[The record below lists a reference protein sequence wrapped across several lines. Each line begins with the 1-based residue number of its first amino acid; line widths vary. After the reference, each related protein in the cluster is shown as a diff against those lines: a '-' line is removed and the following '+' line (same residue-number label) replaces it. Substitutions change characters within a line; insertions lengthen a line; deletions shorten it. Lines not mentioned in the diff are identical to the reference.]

1 MIVADASL
9 IVALILREDNVAD
22 PVSVYDLLRTTQLS
36 VPAHW
41 PAEVANALWTNKR
54 RGRITAEMVSTA
66 AAHLMAFK
74 PRIDAAPSVDR
85 MPALVQFA
93 ERERLTVYDAIYV
106 ELALSN
112 NATLATIDSD
122 VRQCARRL
130 DIPLL
135 PA

>member
-1 MIVADASL
+1 LIVADASL

-22 PVSVYDLLRTTQLS
+22 PGTIYDLLRTTQLT

-41 PAEVANALWTNKR
+41 SAEVANALWANTR
-54 RGRITAEMVSTA
+54 RGRITAEMVSA
-66 AAHLMAFK
+66 AAEYLVVFK
-74 PRIDAAPSVDR
+74 PRIDAAPSIDR
-85 MPALVQFA
+85 LPALIEFA

-106 ELALSN
+106 QLALSH
-112 NATLATIDSD
+112 NASLATIDSD
-122 VRQCARRL
+122 VRASAKRL

>member
-22 PVSVYDLLRTTQLS
+22 PVSIYDLLRTTQIS

-41 PAEVANALWTNKR
+41 PAEVANALWMNKR
-54 RGRITAEMVSTA
+54 RGRITAEMASTA
-66 AAHLMAFK
+66 AEYLVAFK
-74 PRIDAAPSVDR
+74 PRIDAAPSLDR
-85 MPALVQFA
+85 MPALVEFA

-106 ELALSN
+106 QLALSN
-112 NATLATIDSD
+112 NASLATIDAD
-122 VRQCARRL
+122 VRASAKRL

>member
-22 PVSVYDLLRTTQLS
+22 PVSVYDLLRTTPLS

-41 PAEVANALWTNKR
+41 PAEIANALWANKR

-66 AAHLMAFK
+66 VEYLVTFR
-74 PRIDAAPSVDR
+74 PRIDAAPSVER
-85 MPALVQFA
+85 LSALVQFA
-93 ERERLTVYDAIYV
+93 EREKLTVYDAIYV
-106 ELALSN
+106 QLALSS
-112 NATLATIDSD
+112 NASLATIDSD
-122 VRQCARRL
+122 VRAAARRL
-130 DIPLL
+130 DITLI

>member
-22 PVSVYDLLRTTQLS
+22 PASVYDLLRTMPLS

-41 PAEVANALWTNKR
+41 PAEVANALWANKR

-66 AAHLMAFK
+66 AEYLAAFK
-74 PRIDAAPSVDR
+74 PSIDAAPALER

-93 ERERLTVYDAIYV
+93 EREQLTVYDAIYV
-106 ELALSN
+106 QLALST
-112 NATLATIDSD
+112 NAWLATIDSD
-122 VRQCARRL
+122 VRDCARRL
-130 DIPLL
+130 DIPLI